1 MAQTYGVNPYAYGA
15 QVFDTTPYAKVFLER
30 QAKEQAK
37 QEAIDKYFREQLTKG
52 INKKGLRPQ
61 EQQVVSQIENERKNF
76 YAQNREALK
85 RNDLEAI
92 ERFNRFGADI
102 EQVLS
107 GGLEVSEK
115 NKQLYPA
122 IQKSKYGVTENFLKN
137 RLPLMEQPRYIY
149 KNGEIIDNPNFQLV
163 DVTDIEQNAKPWD
176 IDDDAK
182 IRTYLTAGLTP
193 RQIGEPI
200 KKKLTSDPRQEYSV
214 KVFDLTPEM
223 KKQFEQRAYNAYAE
237 NDRLREK
244 IDNLP
249 QADYERLYD
258 KAVKNNLGA
267 IAEGYDV
274 KPFLAV
280 EYMKESYMPQG
291 YEEKTEAKESL
302 SSQIQREERR
312 QDRSDA
318 RVDAMRTQTGQPT
331 VSGNE
336 FDKIFAEYKEETNLF
351 GGGKGVGVKVK
362 EGFVTKDGQPY
373 NGYLK
378 VASAALPA
386 QLKNILISAGYG
398 VQGDGFKTLP
408 DSEFT
413 IKYKDGRVE
422 YIKGARMGVLDRTA
436 MENAQLAYDK
446 EPQKGQKPLFGQPKE
461 NVKPTGGRTITKDQ
475 FRKMSLS
482 ERQSFISSGGKV
494 N

>member
-15 QVFDTTPYAKVFLER
+15 QVFDTTPYAKVYLER

-37 QEAIDKYFREQLTKG
+37 QEAIDKYFRDQVTKG
-52 INKKGLRPQ
+52 VNKKGLRLQ
-61 EQQVVSQIENERKNF
+61 EQQIVSQIEQDARNF
-76 YAQNREALK
+76 YAQNRDALK
-85 RNDLEAI
+85 RNDLDAVT
-92 ERFNRFGADI
+92 RFNKFWKDI
-102 EQVLS
+102 EDVAA
-107 GGLEVSEK
+107 GGLEVTERLSRI
-115 NKQLYPA
+115 YPS
-122 IQKSKYGVTENFLKN
+122 IQKQKYGITENFAKN
-137 RLPLMEQPRYIY
+137 VLPSMTETPRFIY
-149 KNGEIIDNPNFQLV
+149 KDGEIIDNPKFKLL
-163 DVTDIEQNAKPWD
+163 DVTDIEENAKPWD

-182 IRTYLTAGLTP
+182 IRTYLTAGLAP

-200 KKKLTSDPRQEYSV
+200 KKKLPSDPRQEYSV

-302 SSQIQREERR
+302 SSQIQREEKR

-318 RVDAMRTQTGQPT
+318 RVAAMRTQTGQPT

-336 FDKIFAEYKEETNLF
+336 FDKIFSEYKEETDLI
-351 GGGKGVGVKVK
+351 GGGKRIGVRVKD
-362 EGFVTKDGQPY
+362 GFVTKNGQPY
-373 NGYLK
+373 NGDIK
-378 VASAALPA
+378 ITAALLPA

-398 VQGDGFKTLP
+398 VQGDGFKKLP

-413 IKYKDGRVE
+413 LKYKDGRVD
-422 YIKGARMGVLDRTA
+422 YIRGARMGVLDRTA

-446 EPQKGQKPLFGQPKE
+446 EPQKSQRLSFGQPQERPKE
-461 NVKPTGGRTITKDQ
+461 NVKPEPKQAFKGVPKGG
-475 FRKMSLS
+475 F
-482 ERQSFISSGGKV
+482 
-494 N
+494 